1 MIPMAEVIRRKRD
14 GGRLDGDL
22 IRQVIEAVTTGQ
34 VPDYQVAALLMA
46 IYFRGLDG
54 EELRV
59 WTDAMLRS
67 GDVFDLS
74 DISGPK
80 IDKHSTGGVGDKISI
95 PLAPLVAACGVRV
108 PMISGRGLGHTG
120 GTLDKL
126 ESMPGFRTDLSP
138 ERFVQGVREVGT
150 CLIGQTD
157 RIVPA
162 DRRLYA
168 LRDVT
173 GTVESIP
180 LIAAS
185 ILSKKLAEGISGLVL
200 DVKVGSGAF
209 MKTEERARELAD
221 TLVTLGES
229 SGVRTVA
236 CLTDMDEPIGWA
248 VGNALEIEESLEV
261 LRGGGPA
268 DTVELVE
275 VLGGQMLVL
284 GGLAQSAE
292 DGIARIREARRRG
305 EGLEVFQRMVAFQGG
320 DPRLIEDP
328 TLLPRA
334 RWEAEFRAEVEGVV
348 EEVDCERVG
357 LAVLVLGGGRLRKED
372 PVDPAVGLRVRVHR
386 GDRVRPGDPLAT
398 LCFNDPE
405 RRSQAEA
412 LLRGAWRIGTEPRPR
427 RPRLLGLVDR
437 SQIPL
442 PEKGA

>member
-1 MIPMAEVIRRKRD
+1 MLMTDVIRRKRD
-14 GGRLDGDL
+14 GGRLDEDT
-22 IRQVIEAVTTGQ
+22 IREVIQGVTTGA

-46 IYFRGLDG
+46 IYFQGLDG
-54 EELRV
+54 EELAV

-74 DISGPK
+74 DIPGPK
-80 IDKHSTGGVGDKISI
+80 VDKHSTGGVGDKISI

-138 ERFVQGVREVGT
+138 ERFVQGVREVGV
-150 CLIGQTD
+150 CLIGQTE

-209 MKTEERARELAD
+209 MKTRDRAQQLAETLAD
-221 TLVTLGES
+221 LGER

-236 CLTDMDEPIGWA
+236 CLTDMDDPIGWA
-248 VGNALEIEESLEV
+248 VGNALEIEETLEV
-261 LRGGGPA
+261 LQGAGPE

-275 VLGGQMLVL
+275 VLGGQMLLL
-284 GGLAQSAE
+284 GGVVA
-292 DGIARIREARRRG
+292 DGEEGARRIRAARFDG
-305 EGLEVFQRMVAFQGG
+305 SGLEVFRRLVAFQGG
-320 DPRLIEDP
+320 DPRLVDDP
-328 TLLPRA
+328 GRLPRA
-334 RWEAEFRAEVEGVV
+334 RFQKEVLAEAEGVV
-348 EEVDCERVG
+348 ESVDCEAVG
-357 LAVLVLGGGRLRKED
+357 MAALVLGGGRRRKED
-372 PVDPAVGLRVRVHR
+372 LVDPAVGLRIQAHR
-386 GDRVRPGDPLAT
+386 GERVRPGDPLAI
-398 LCFNDPE
+398 LCYNDPARVPE
-405 RRSQAEA
+405 AEGR
-412 LLRGAWRIGTEPRPR
+412 LRGAWRVGPGPVDP
-427 RPRLLGLVDR
+427 RPRLLGITGR
-437 SQIPL
+437 RQT
-442 PEKGA
+442 

>member
-1 MIPMAEVIRRKRD
+1 MRMLMTEVIRRKRD

-22 IRQVIEAVTTGQ
+22 IREVIREVVTGG

-46 IYFRGLDG
+46 IYFQGLDG
-54 EELRV
+54 EELV
-59 WTDAMLRS
+59 AWTDAMLRS

-74 DISGPK
+74 AIPGPK
-80 IDKHSTGGVGDKISI
+80 VDKHSTGGVGDKISI

-126 ESMPGFRTDLSP
+126 ESMPGFRTDLPP
-138 ERFVQGVREVGT
+138 ERFVQGVREVGA
-150 CLIGQTD
+150 CLIGQTE

-209 MKTEERARELAD
+209 MKTEARARQLAE
-221 TLVTLGES
+221 TLVDLGERF
-229 SGVRTVA
+229 GVRTVA

-261 LRGGGPA
+261 LQGAGPA

-275 VLGGQMLVL
+275 VLGGHMLVL
-284 GGLAQSAE
+284 GGIVSDPE
-292 DGIARIREARRRG
+292 EGARRVRAARG
-305 EGLEVFQRMVAFQGG
+305 DGSGLEVFRRMVAFQGG
-320 DPRLIEDP
+320 DPRLVEDP
-328 TLLPRA
+328 GLLPRA
-334 RWEAEFRAEVEGVV
+334 RFQKEFRALEDGVV
-348 EEVDCERVG
+348 ESVDCEAVG
-357 LAVLVLGGGRLRKED
+357 LAVLVLGGGRRRKED
-372 PVDPAVGLRVRVHR
+372 PVDPAVGLRVLAHR
-386 GDRVRPGDPLAT
+386 GDRVRRGEPLAVI
-398 LCFNDPE
+398 CYNDPDRVPE
-405 RRSQAEA
+405 AEG
-412 LLRGAWRIGTEPRPR
+412 LLQGAWRLGPGSVVR
-427 RPRLLGLVDR
+427 RGRLLGLAGR
-437 SQIPL
+437 GW
-442 PEKGA
+442 EKTA

>member
-1 MIPMAEVIRRKRD
+1 MLMTEVIRRKRD
-14 GGRLDGDL
+14 GGALDGET
-22 IRQVIEAVTTGQ
+22 IREVIREVATGG

-46 IYFRGLDG
+46 VYFQGLDG
-54 EELRV
+54 EELRS

-67 GDVFDLS
+67 GDVFDLT
-74 DISGPK
+74 DIPGAK
-80 IDKHSTGGVGDKISI
+80 VDKHSTGGVGDKISI

-138 ERFVQGVREVGT
+138 ERFVQGLREVGV

-209 MKTEERARELAD
+209 MKTEERARQLAE
-221 TLVTLGES
+221 TLVDLGER

-248 VGNALEIEESLEV
+248 VGNALEIEETLEV
-261 LRGGGPA
+261 LRGAGPA

-275 VLGGQMLVL
+275 LLGGHMLAL
-284 GGLAQSAE
+284 GGAAADPE
-292 DGIARIREARRRG
+292 EGARRIRAARFDG
-305 EGLEVFQRMVAFQGG
+305 SGLEVFRRMVAFQGG
-320 DPRLIEDP
+320 DPRLVDDP
-328 TLLPRA
+328 GLLPRA
-334 RWEAEFRAEVEGVV
+334 RFRKEFLAEGEGVV
-348 EEVDCERVG
+348 EAVDCEAVG
-357 LAVLVLGGGRLRKED
+357 LAALVLGGGRRRKED
-372 PVDPAVGLRVRVHR
+372 PVDPAVGLEIRVHR
-386 GDRVRPGDPLAT
+386 GDRVRPGDPLAI
-398 LCFNDPE
+398 LCYNDPDRLREAE
-405 RRSQAEA
+405 R
-412 LLRGAWRIGTEPRPR
+412 LLRGAWRLGTAPAGR
-427 RPRLLGLVDR
+427 RSRLLGLVRR
-437 SQIPL
+437 SA
-442 PEKGA
+442 EKTA